1 MMEREA
7 RKSLASRQHHY
18 ITIQTRTRTA
28 DGEGGFT
35 ETWADG
41 DTIPAAIYPIQARQ
55 QFEYDTI
62 NVHATHRI
70 EVRGLVSVSETANR
84 IKYGTRYFEI
94 LTVENIQER
103 DVVNVITCNE
113 IRA

>member
-1 MMEREA
+1 MQRESK
-7 RKSLASRQHHY
+7 KSLASRQHHY
-18 ITIQTRTRTA
+18 ITIQARTRTA

-35 ETWADG
+35 ETWTDG
-41 DTIPAAIYPIQARQ
+41 DTVPAAVYAIQARQ

-62 NVHATHRI
+62 NVHATHRVEI
-70 EVRGLVSVSETANR
+70 RGLVTISETDNR
-84 IKYGTRYFEI
+84 IKFGTRYLEI

-103 DVVNVITCNE
+103 DEVKVITCNE

>member
-1 MMEREA
+1 MERESK
-7 RKSLASRQHHY
+7 KSLASRQHHY

-28 DGEGGFT
+28 DGEGGHT

-41 DTIPAAIYPIQARQ
+41 DTIPAAVYAIQARQ

-70 EVRGLVSVSETANR
+70 EVRGRVEVSETTNR
-84 IKYGTRYFEI
+84 IKFGTRFFEI

-103 DVVNVITCNE
+103 DIVKVITCNE